1 MSNNRDG
8 IYLYKTH
15 IILHILILAFIIGR
29 VITIFTKLNIKIKQL
44 IVLISF
50 ILNYFIYLGKINKVL
65 KWCVKK

>member
-50 ILNYFIYLGKINKVL
+50 ILNYFI
-65 KWCVKK
+65 